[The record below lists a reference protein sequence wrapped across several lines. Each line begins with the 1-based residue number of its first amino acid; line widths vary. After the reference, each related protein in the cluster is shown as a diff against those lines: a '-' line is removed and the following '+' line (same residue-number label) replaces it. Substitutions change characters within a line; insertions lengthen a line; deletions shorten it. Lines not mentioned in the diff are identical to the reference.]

1 MMLQLVTDAVISK
14 GYGGAPA
21 FHSSEDG
28 RMLSFKIGCKVYD
41 KRASQAGRADGTKG
55 SSRSR

>member
-21 FHSSEDG
+21 FYSSEDG
-28 RMLSFKIGCKVYD
+28 RMISFKIGCKVYGRIPKPSRCLSS
-41 KRASQAGRADGTKG
+41 KRRTNA
-55 SSRSR
+55 

>member
-21 FHSSEDG
+21 FYSSEDG
-28 RMLSFKIGCKVYD
+28 RMISFKIGCKVFPT
-41 KRASQAGRADGTKG
+41 AISMKG
-55 SSRSR
+55 LK

>member
-21 FHSSEDG
+21 FHSSEDDLMEKMQG
-28 RMLSFKIGCKVYD
+28 
-41 KRASQAGRADGTKG
+41 
-55 SSRSR
+55 